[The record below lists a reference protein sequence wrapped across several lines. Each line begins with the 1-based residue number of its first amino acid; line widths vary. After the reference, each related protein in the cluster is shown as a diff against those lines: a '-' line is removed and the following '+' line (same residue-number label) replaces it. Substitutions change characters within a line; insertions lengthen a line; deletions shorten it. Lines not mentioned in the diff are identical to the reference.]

1 MSIMDD
7 VAALRELAGTI
18 PNAIIR
24 QAQQT
29 LLEMNAKLTGILGP
43 NFGTH
48 ADLQQKAN
56 TAGIRLESAMQASR
70 AFEDAINDVADALA
84 GKIS

>member
-18 PNAIIR
+18 PNAKIR
-24 QAQQT
+24 QAQQD
-29 LLEMNAKLTGILGP
+29 LLEMSAKLTGILGP
-43 NFGTH
+43 NFGKH
-48 ADLQQKAN
+48 AELLQRSN

-84 GKIS
+84 GTPG